1 MASIL
6 GTEEERRESALRCA
20 RVGLLQPPSFWQHG
34 RRQTLRSALVL
45 IAHGAPGR
53 PLPEGIEPLSADA
66 MRQLAADALAMDD
79 DLDAAW
85 NELGGSAHGL

>member
-6 GTEEERRESALRCA
+6 GTEEERRENALQCA
-20 RVGLLQPPSFWQHG
+20 RVYLERPSCWQHG
-34 RRQTLRSALVL
+34 RRHTLRSALAL
-45 IAHGAPGR
+45 IAQGAPGR
-53 PLPEGIEPLSADA
+53 PLSAGLEPLSADA

-85 NELGGSAHGL
+85 SELGGSAHGL